1 MGWRFCQSI
10 ASACAHVLLA
20 IPLRRR
26 IIDCVKLPPL
36 IAGRFVRRDNRFRVT
51 VEVDRVPVAA
61 HLPNSGRLTE
71 LLTPGRACWLAEFDS
86 PHRKT
91 SYDLVL
97 VEYAGIL
104 VSVDARLPN
113 TLVAEAL
120 AAGRLEPFQRYDH
133 VAREVR
139 RGESRL
145 DFCLS
150 GPAGLCWVEVKSV
163 TLVEEGVARFPDAP
177 TVRGTRH
184 LRELT
189 AAVSQGEGAA
199 VVFVIQRPD
208 ARCFAPHIRADA
220 AFGAA
225 LREAA
230 SAGVGVYAWTC
241 EVSERSVIIDGR
253 IPVNLT

>member
-1 MGWRFCQSI
+1 
-10 ASACAHVLLA
+10 VLLA
-20 IPLRRR
+20 IPNPRR
-26 IIDCVKLPPL
+26 IISRVKLPSL

-51 VEVDRVPVAA
+51 VQLDRGLVAA

-86 PHRKT
+86 LHRKT

-97 VEYAGIL
+97 VEYAGVL

-113 TLVAEAL
+113 TLFAEAL
-120 AAGRLEPFQRYDH
+120 TAGRLEPFRRYDH
-133 VAREVR
+133 VEREVR

-145 DFCLS
+145 DFRLS
-150 GPAGLCWVEVKSV
+150 GSTGICWVEVKSV

-184 LRELT
+184 LRELI
-189 AAVSQGEGAA
+189 AAVGQGEGAA
-199 VVFVIQRPD
+199 VVFVVQRPD

-220 AFGAA
+220 AFAAA
-225 LREAA
+225 LGEAA
-230 SAGVGVYAWTC
+230 SAGVGVHAWTC
-241 EVSERSVIIDGR
+241 EVSQRSVIMGR
-253 IPVNLT
+253 QIPVELT

>member
-1 MGWRFCQSI
+1 
-10 ASACAHVLLA
+10 
-20 IPLRRR
+20 
-26 IIDCVKLPPL
+26 
-36 IAGRFVRRDNRFRVT
+36 VRRDNRFRVT
-51 VEVDRVPVAA
+51 VQLDRGLVAA

-71 LLTPGRACWLAEFDS
+71 LLTPGRTCWLAEFDN

-97 VEYAGIL
+97 VEYAGVL

-113 TLVAEAL
+113 TLFAEAL
-120 AAGRLEPFQRYDH
+120 AARRPEPFRRYDH
-133 VAREVR
+133 VEQEVR
-139 RGESRL
+139 CGESRL
-145 DFCLS
+145 DFRLS
-150 GPAGLCWVEVKSV
+150 GPAGICWVEVKSV
-163 TLVEEGVARFPDAP
+163 TLVEEDVARFPDAP

-208 ARCFAPHIRADA
+208 ARCFAPHIQADT

-241 EVSERSVIIDGR
+241 KVSERAVIIDGR
-253 IPVNLT
+253 IPVDLT